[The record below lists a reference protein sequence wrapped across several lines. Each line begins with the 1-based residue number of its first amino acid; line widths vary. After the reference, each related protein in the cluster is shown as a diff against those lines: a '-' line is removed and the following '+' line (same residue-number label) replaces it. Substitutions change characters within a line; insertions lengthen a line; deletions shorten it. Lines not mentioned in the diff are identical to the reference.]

1 MGQSWLGERLDSRIA
16 PVLDALLRNDA
27 EALQAGIDA
36 DGEMASVRWNGNTLL
51 EWCTQPPHGI
61 DPAVIRV
68 LISAGA
74 ELDRALNLAGCWNL
88 ADMCAQLLAAGA
100 DPTARADAN
109 ITPLE
114 SAAMHGSAEA
124 GDVLVASGL
133 HRPALWL
140 AAATGQVGELR
151 SWIDAGGGLTRPVGE
166 YRPNLADVGRPA
178 GSPPTDDPSEILG
191 EALVFAAANDRS
203 EAVDLLLD
211 VGVDIDARTFRN
223 TTRLHLA
230 VQFHRPTMVEHL
242 LDRGAS
248 PTIADD
254 EHDSTPIGW
263 AVACDDG
270 TPAAARVRELLLAK

>member
-1 MGQSWLGERLDSRIA
+1 VNVSDSRIA
-16 PVLDALLRNDA
+16 PALDALLRNDA
-27 EALQAGIDA
+27 EALQVAIDA
-36 DGEMASVRWNGNTLL
+36 DGEIASVRWNDNTLL

-61 DPAVIRV
+61 APEVIGV
-68 LISAGA
+68 LVSAGA

-88 ADMCAQLLAAGA
+88 PEMCAHLLAAGA
-100 DPTARADAN
+100 DPTARADAD

-114 SAAMHGSAEA
+114 SAAMHGSVEA
-124 GDVLVASGL
+124 SDVLLASGL
-133 HRPALWL
+133 HRPGLWL
-140 AAATGQVGELR
+140 AAAAGQVDELR
-151 SWIDAGGGLTRPVGE
+151 SWIDAGGGLTRPVGN

-178 GSPPTDDPSEILG
+178 GRPPTDDPSEILG

-211 VGVDIDARTFRN
+211 VGVDIDARPYRN
-223 TTRLHLA
+223 TTGLHLA

-248 PTIADD
+248 PKIADD
-254 EHDSTPIGW
+254 EHDSTAIGW

-270 TPAAARVRELLLAK
+270 TPAAARARELLLAK